1 MAFLPM
7 MRTRLG
13 CDEFGSN
20 DGDVGDD
27 GGKSIGD
34 VGFDDDG
41 SDGGS
46 DGDGGDGINI
56 KQLLFCQW
64 LGDGPDAGWD
74 VSTARQENNGTPTDS
89 THTIN
94 LM

>member
-1 MAFLPM
+1 
-7 MRTRLG
+7 MRTGLG

-20 DGDVGDD
+20 DGDDGDD

-41 SDGGS
+41 SDG
-46 DGDGGDGINI
+46 DGGNGINI

>member
-20 DGDVGDD
+20 DGDD

-34 VGFDDDG
+34 VGFD
-41 SDGGS
+41 DGGS

>member
-34 VGFDDDG
+34 VGFD
-41 SDGGS
+41 DGGS

>member
-1 MAFLPM
+1 MRKTLETQGLLLTGMNRPALKEFVDFLILEM
-7 MRTRLG
+7 IL
-13 CDEFGSN
+13 
-20 DGDVGDD
+20 
-27 GGKSIGD
+27 
-34 VGFDDDG
+34 DG

-89 THTIN
+89 AHTQ
-94 LM
+94 